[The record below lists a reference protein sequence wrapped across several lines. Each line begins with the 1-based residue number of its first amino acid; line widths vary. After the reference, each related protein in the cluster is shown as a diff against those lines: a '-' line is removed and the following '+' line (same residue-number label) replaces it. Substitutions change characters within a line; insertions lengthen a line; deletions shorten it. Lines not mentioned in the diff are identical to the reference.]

1 MPLSCGPMKQRYS
14 PLWLAVCCLAAGAYG
29 SSSTASELTLSREA
43 VQAIVVATIF
53 NDQGK
58 WYMAKGVCYAYLER
72 PRVSLAGGRLVID
85 GHLSSRVGLDV
96 GNSCVGTDFVSDVR
110 ISGRFVGAGS
120 QITLNDIRIDNV
132 KDDSTRQAL
141 DLIQS
146 AAGSSLPRAVDI
158 DLLQLIKPTV
168 VPGMPV
174 RVAVTE
180 LHVDAVTTQ
189 PDKVTID
196 FEMKLAA
203 R

>member
-1 MPLSCGPMKQRYS
+1 MTQRHF
-14 PLWLAVCCLAAGAYG
+14 PLWLALCCIAADAHG
-29 SSSTASELTLSREA
+29 SSGTASELTISREA
-43 VQAIVVATIF
+43 VQALVVATIF

-58 WYMAKGVCYAYLER
+58 WYLAKGVCYAYLER
-72 PRVSLAGGRLVID
+72 PRVSLLGGRLVID
-85 GHLSSRVGLDV
+85 GHLASRVGLDV
-96 GNSCVGTDFVSDVR
+96 GNSCVGTDFASDVR

-141 DLIQS
+141 DLIQA
-146 AAGSSLPRAVDI
+146 AAGASMPRAVNI

-174 RVAVTE
+174 GVAVTDVQIE
-180 LHVDAVTTQ
+180 AVTTQ
-189 PDKVTID
+189 PDKVTVD
-196 FEMKLAA
+196 FEMKLTA

>member
-1 MPLSCGPMKQRYS
+1 MTPRYL
-14 PLWLAVCCLAAGAYG
+14 PLWFAVCCIAASAYG
-29 SSSTASELTLSREA
+29 SSDTASELTMSRDA
-43 VQAIVVATIF
+43 VQALVVATIF
-53 NDQGK
+53 NDQGR
-58 WYMAKGVCYAYLER
+58 WYLAKGVCYAYLER

-96 GNSCVGTDFVSDVR
+96 GDSCVGPDFASDVR

-146 AAGSSLPRAVDI
+146 AAGASMPRAVNI

-180 LHVDAVTTQ
+180 LQIEAVTTQ
-189 PDKVTID
+189 PDKVTVD
-196 FEMKLAA
+196 FEMKLTA